1 MVLSMSNRFAV
12 LLILS
17 FLFCSLAHGQ
27 DGKFTLVP
35 ENGRVPFE
43 ATCFDDVAT
52 ARLMTWKEF
61 LEKELSQKYIFENE
75 KMILQKDLEI
85 RSLEIT
91 LDETLVRY
99 KIETETRDKELEEL
113 RTIIK
118 KNKKV
123 NIPVVIAV
131 SFLGGAVATLG
142 SIYAIDQAMRQE

>member
-1 MVLSMSNRFAV
+1 MVSSMSSRFV
-12 LLILS
+12 ILLMLS

-35 ENGRVPFE
+35 ESGRVPFE

-61 LEKELSQKYIFENE
+61 LERELSQKYIFENE

-85 RSLEIT
+85 QSLQIT

-99 KIETETRDKELEEL
+99 KIETETRDRELEEL
-113 RTIIK
+113 RSIIK

-123 NIPVVIAV
+123 NLPVVVGV
-131 SFLGGAVATLG
+131 SVLGGVVLG
-142 SIYAIDQAMRQE
+142 FAGAYAIDRAVR

>member
-1 MVLSMSNRFAV
+1 MSSRFV
-12 LLILS
+12 ILLILS
-17 FLFCSLAHGQ
+17 FLFCSLTHGQ

-61 LEKELSQKYIFENE
+61 LEKELSQKYMFENE

-85 RSLEIT
+85 QGLKIT

-99 KIETETRDKELEEL
+99 KIETETRDRELEEL
-113 RTIIK
+113 RSIIK

-123 NIPVVIAV
+123 NLPVVVGV
-131 SFLGGAVATLG
+131 SVLGGVVLG
-142 SIYAIDQAMRQE
+142 FAGAYAIDRAVR

>member
-1 MVLSMSNRFAV
+1 MSSRFV
-12 LLILS
+12 ILLILS

-35 ENGRVPFE
+35 ESGRVPFE

-85 RSLEIT
+85 QSLQIT

-99 KIETETRDKELEEL
+99 KIETETRDRELEEL
-113 RTIIK
+113 RSIIK

-123 NIPVVIAV
+123 NLPVVVGV
-131 SFLGGAVATLG
+131 SVLGGVVLG
-142 SIYAIDQAMRQE
+142 FAGAYAIDRAVR

>member
-1 MVLSMSNRFAV
+1 
-12 LLILS
+12 
-17 FLFCSLAHGQ
+17 
-27 DGKFTLVP
+27 
-35 ENGRVPFE
+35 
-43 ATCFDDVAT
+43 
-52 ARLMTWKEF
+52 MTWKEF

>member
-1 MVLSMSNRFAV
+1 M
-12 LLILS
+12 LS

-35 ENGRVPFE
+35 ESGRVPFE

-85 RSLEIT
+85 QSLQIT

-99 KIETETRDKELEEL
+99 KIETETRDRELEEL
-113 RTIIK
+113 RSIIK

-123 NIPVVIAV
+123 NMPVVVGV
-131 SFLGGAVATLG
+131 SVLGGVVLG
-142 SIYAIDQAMRQE
+142 FAGAYAIDRAVR

>member
-1 MVLSMSNRFAV
+1 MSSRFV
-12 LLILS
+12 ILLILS

-35 ENGRVPFE
+35 ESGRVPFE

-85 RSLEIT
+85 QSLQIT

-99 KIETETRDKELEEL
+99 KIETETRDRELEEL
-113 RTIIK
+113 RSIIK

-123 NIPVVIAV
+123 NMPVVVGV
-131 SFLGGAVATLG
+131 SVLGGVVLG
-142 SIYAIDQAMRQE
+142 FAGAYAIDRAVR

>member
-1 MVLSMSNRFAV
+1 MVSSMSSRFV
-12 LLILS
+12 ILLILS

-35 ENGRVPFE
+35 ESGRVPFE

-85 RSLEIT
+85 QSLQIT

-99 KIETETRDKELEEL
+99 KIETETRDRELEEL
-113 RTIIK
+113 RSIIK

-123 NIPVVIAV
+123 NMPVVVGV
-131 SFLGGAVATLG
+131 SVLGGVVLG
-142 SIYAIDQAMRQE
+142 FAGAYAIDRAVR

>member
-1 MVLSMSNRFAV
+1 MVSSMSSRFV
-12 LLILS
+12 ILLILS
-17 FLFCSLAHGQ
+17 FLFCSLTHGQ

-61 LEKELSQKYIFENE
+61 LEKELSQKYMFENE

-85 RSLEIT
+85 QGLKIT

-99 KIETETRDKELEEL
+99 KIETETRDRELEEL
-113 RTIIK
+113 RSIIK

-123 NIPVVIAV
+123 NLPVVVGV
-131 SFLGGAVATLG
+131 SVLGGVVLG
-142 SIYAIDQAMRQE
+142 FAGAYAIDRAVR

>member
-1 MVLSMSNRFAV
+1 MVSSMSSRFV
-12 LLILS
+12 ILLILS

-85 RSLEIT
+85 QSLQIT

-99 KIETETRDKELEEL
+99 KIETETRDRELEEL
-113 RTIIK
+113 RSIIK

-123 NIPVVIAV
+123 NMPVVVGV
-131 SFLGGAVATLG
+131 SVLGGVVLG
-142 SIYAIDQAMRQE
+142 FAGAYAIDRAVR

>member
-1 MVLSMSNRFAV
+1 MALSMSIRFVV

-17 FLFCSLAHGQ
+17 FVFCSLAHGQ

-61 LEKELSQKYIFENE
+61 LEKELSQKYMFENE

-85 RSLEIT
+85 QGLKIT
-91 LDETLVRY
+91 LDETLIRY
-99 KIETETRDKELEEL
+99 KIETETRDRELEDL
-113 RTIIK
+113 RAIIK

-123 NIPVVIAV
+123 NLPVVITV
-131 SFLGGAVATLG
+131 SALGGVVLG
-142 SIYAIDQAMRQE
+142 LAGAYAIDQAVR

>member
-1 MVLSMSNRFAV
+1 LVSSMSSRFV
-12 LLILS
+12 ILLILS

-35 ENGRVPFE
+35 ESGRVPFE

-85 RSLEIT
+85 QSLQIT

-99 KIETETRDKELEEL
+99 KIETETRDRELEEL
-113 RTIIK
+113 RSIIK

-123 NIPVVIAV
+123 NLPVVVGV
-131 SFLGGAVATLG
+131 SVLGGVVLG
-142 SIYAIDQAMRQE
+142 FAGAYAIDRAVR

>member
-1 MVLSMSNRFAV
+1 MVLSMSIRFVV

-17 FLFCSLAHGQ
+17 LVFCSLAHGQ

-61 LEKELSQKYIFENE
+61 LEKELSQKYMFENE

-85 RSLEIT
+85 QGLKIT

-99 KIETETRDKELEEL
+99 KIETETRDRELEEL
-113 RTIIK
+113 RSIIK

-123 NIPVVIAV
+123 NLPVVVGV
-131 SFLGGAVATLG
+131 SVLGGVVLG
-142 SIYAIDQAMRQE
+142 FAGAYAIEQAVR

>member
-1 MVLSMSNRFAV
+1 MVSSMSSRFV
-12 LLILS
+12 ILLILS
-17 FLFCSLAHGQ
+17 FLFCSLTHGQ

-61 LEKELSQKYIFENE
+61 LEKELSQKYMFENE

-85 RSLEIT
+85 QGLKIT

-99 KIETETRDKELEEL
+99 KIETETRDRELEEL
-113 RTIIK
+113 RSTIK

-123 NIPVVIAV
+123 NLPVVVGV
-131 SFLGGAVATLG
+131 SVLGGVVLG
-142 SIYAIDQAMRQE
+142 FAGAYAIDRAVR

>member
-1 MVLSMSNRFAV
+1 MVSSMSSRFV
-12 LLILS
+12 ILLILS

-35 ENGRVPFE
+35 ESGRVPFE

-61 LEKELSQKYIFENE
+61 LEKELSQKYIFQNE

-85 RSLEIT
+85 QSLQIT

-99 KIETETRDKELEEL
+99 KIETETRDRELEEL
-113 RTIIK
+113 RSIIK

-123 NIPVVIAV
+123 NMPVVVAV
-131 SFLGGAVATLG
+131 SVLGGVVLG
-142 SIYAIDQAMRQE
+142 FAGAYAIDRAVR